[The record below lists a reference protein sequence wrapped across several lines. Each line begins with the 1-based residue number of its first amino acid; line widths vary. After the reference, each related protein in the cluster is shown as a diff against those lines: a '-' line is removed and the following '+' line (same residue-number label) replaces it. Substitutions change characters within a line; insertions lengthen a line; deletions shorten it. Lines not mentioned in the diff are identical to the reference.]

1 MIGRLSGEIAHK
13 QAPFLL
19 LDVNGVGYELEAPM
33 STFYQLPAVDSEV
46 ILHTH
51 LIVRE
56 DAQILC
62 GFATESERR
71 LFRSLI
77 RITGVGA
84 KLALAILSG
93 MSADEFTRCVQ
104 DNDAASLTRLPGVG
118 KKTAERLIIEMR
130 DKLADWQS
138 SEATAAPHAAMSP
151 VTGWWPE
158 AWALRWVTPVK
169 AVPGFFRWGI
179 QAHRSLTCA
188 FPFPS
193 PFRRKSSARSM
204 PACPDRPSPSS

>member
-1 MIGRLSGEIAHK
+1 MIGRLKGILVSKAP
-13 QAPFLL
+13 PFLL
-19 LDVNGVGYELEAPM
+19 VDVQGVGYEVEAPM

-46 ILHTH
+46 TLHTH

-62 GFATESERR
+62 GFATESERH

-93 MSADEFTRCVQ
+93 MSADEFARCVQ

-130 DKLADWQS
+130 DRLADWEGAETATIPDAAASPAAPAAGREAVSALIALGYRPQEASRMVQLVDSEGLS
-138 SEATAAPHAAMSP
+138 SEDIIR
-151 VTGWWPE
+151 E
-158 AWALRWVTPVK
+158 ALK
-169 AVPGFFRWGI
+169 ASI
-179 QAHRSLTCA
+179 S
-188 FPFPS
+188 
-193 PFRRKSSARSM
+193 KS
-204 PACPDRPSPSS
+204 

>member
-1 MIGRLSGEIAHK
+1 MIGRLKGILVSKAP
-13 QAPFLL
+13 PFLL
-19 LDVNGVGYELEAPM
+19 VDVQGVGYEVEAPM

-46 ILHTH
+46 SLHTH
-51 LIVRE
+51 MIVRE

-93 MSADEFTRCVQ
+93 MSADDFARCVQ

-130 DKLADWQS
+130 DRLVDWEVGDTGTLPNAALPSMAPAAGREAVSALIALGYRPQEAS
-138 SEATAAPHAAMSP
+138 RMVQQVDSEGMTSEDIIR
-151 VTGWWPE
+151 E
-158 AWALRWVTPVK
+158 ALK
-169 AVPGFFRWGI
+169 ASISKP
-179 QAHRSLTCA
+179 
-188 FPFPS
+188 
-193 PFRRKSSARSM
+193 
-204 PACPDRPSPSS
+204 

>member
-1 MIGRLSGEIAHK
+1 MIGRLKGILVSK
-13 QAPFLL
+13 TPPFLL
-19 LDVNGVGYELEAPM
+19 VDVQGVGYEVEAPM
-33 STFYQLPAVDSEV
+33 STFYQLPAVDSDV
-46 ILHTH
+46 SLYTH

-93 MSADEFTRCVQ
+93 MSADDFAHCVQ

-130 DKLADWQS
+130 DRLVDW
-138 SEATAAPHAAMSP
+138 EVGETVTLPDAAAPSVAPAA
-151 VTGWWPE
+151 GRE
-158 AWALRWVTPVK
+158 AVSALIALGYRPQEASRMVQLVDSEGLASEDIIREALK
-169 AVPGFFRWGI
+169 ASISKP
-179 QAHRSLTCA
+179 
-188 FPFPS
+188 
-193 PFRRKSSARSM
+193 
-204 PACPDRPSPSS
+204 

>member
-1 MIGRLSGEIAHK
+1 MIGRLKGILVSKAP
-13 QAPFLL
+13 PFLL
-19 LDVNGVGYELEAPM
+19 VDVQGVGYEVEAPM

-46 ILHTH
+46 TLHTH

-130 DKLADWQS
+130 DRLADW
-138 SEATAAPHAAMSP
+138 EGGETAALPDAAAPP
-151 VTGWWPE
+151 VAPDAGRE
-158 AWALRWVTPVK
+158 AVSALIALGYRPQEASRMVQLVDSEGLASEDIIREALK
-169 AVPGFFRWGI
+169 ASISKP
-179 QAHRSLTCA
+179 
-188 FPFPS
+188 
-193 PFRRKSSARSM
+193 
-204 PACPDRPSPSS
+204 

>member
-1 MIGRLSGEIAHK
+1 MIGRLKGILVSK
-13 QAPFLL
+13 TPPFLL
-19 LDVNGVGYELEAPM
+19 VDVQGVGYEVEAPM

-130 DKLADWQS
+130 DRLADWEGAETAALPDAAAQPVAPDAGREAVSALIALGYRPQEASRMVQLVDSEGLS
-138 SEATAAPHAAMSP
+138 SEDIIR
-151 VTGWWPE
+151 E
-158 AWALRWVTPVK
+158 ALK
-169 AVPGFFRWGI
+169 ASISKP
-179 QAHRSLTCA
+179 
-188 FPFPS
+188 
-193 PFRRKSSARSM
+193 
-204 PACPDRPSPSS
+204 

>member
-1 MIGRLSGEIAHK
+1 MIGRLKGILVSKAP
-13 QAPFLL
+13 PFLL
-19 LDVNGVGYELEAPM
+19 VDVQGVGYEVEAPM

-46 ILHTH
+46 SLHTH

-93 MSADEFTRCVQ
+93 MSADDFARCVQ

-130 DKLADWQS
+130 DRLVDW
-138 SEATAAPHAAMSP
+138 EVGDTATLPNA
-151 VTGWWPE
+151 
-158 AWALRWVTPVK
+158 
-169 AVPGFFRWGI
+169 AVPSMAPAAGREAVSALIALGYRP
-179 QAHRSLTCA
+179 QEASRMVQQVDSEGLTSEDIIREA
-188 FPFPS
+188 LKASIIKP
-193 PFRRKSSARSM
+193 
-204 PACPDRPSPSS
+204 

>member
-1 MIGRLSGEIAHK
+1 MIGRLKGILVSK
-13 QAPFLL
+13 TPPFLL
-19 LDVNGVGYELEAPM
+19 VDVQGVGYEVEAPM

-46 ILHTH
+46 TLHTH

-130 DKLADWQS
+130 DRLADWEGAESAALPDATAQPVAPDAGREAVSALIALGYRPQEASRMVQLVDSEGLS
-138 SEATAAPHAAMSP
+138 SEDIIR
-151 VTGWWPE
+151 E
-158 AWALRWVTPVK
+158 ALK
-169 AVPGFFRWGI
+169 ASISKP
-179 QAHRSLTCA
+179 
-188 FPFPS
+188 
-193 PFRRKSSARSM
+193 
-204 PACPDRPSPSS
+204 

>member
-1 MIGRLSGEIAHK
+1 MIGRLKGILVSKA
-13 QAPFLL
+13 APFLL
-19 LDVNGVGYELEAPM
+19 VDVQGVGYEVEAPM

-46 ILHTH
+46 TLHTH

-62 GFATESERR
+62 GFATESERH

-93 MSADEFTRCVQ
+93 MSADEFARCVQ
-104 DNDAASLTRLPGVG
+104 DNDVASLTRLPGVG

-130 DKLADWQS
+130 DRLADWEGGDTTTLPDAAAPPGAPAAGREAVSALIALGYRPQEASRMVQLVDSEGLS
-138 SEATAAPHAAMSP
+138 SEDIIR
-151 VTGWWPE
+151 E
-158 AWALRWVTPVK
+158 ALK
-169 AVPGFFRWGI
+169 ASI
-179 QAHRSLTCA
+179 S
-188 FPFPS
+188 
-193 PFRRKSSARSM
+193 KS
-204 PACPDRPSPSS
+204 

>member
-1 MIGRLSGEIAHK
+1 MIGRLKGILVSKAP
-13 QAPFLL
+13 PFLL
-19 LDVNGVGYELEAPM
+19 VDVQGVGYEVEAPM

-46 ILHTH
+46 TLHTH

-104 DNDAASLTRLPGVG
+104 DNDAASLTRLPVVG

-130 DKLADWQS
+130 DRLADWEGAESAALPDATAQPVAPDAGREAVSALIALGYRPQEASRMVQLVDSEGLS
-138 SEATAAPHAAMSP
+138 SEDIIR
-151 VTGWWPE
+151 E
-158 AWALRWVTPVK
+158 ALK
-169 AVPGFFRWGI
+169 ASITKP
-179 QAHRSLTCA
+179 
-188 FPFPS
+188 
-193 PFRRKSSARSM
+193 
-204 PACPDRPSPSS
+204 

>member
-1 MIGRLSGEIAHK
+1 MIGRLKGILVSK
-13 QAPFLL
+13 TPPFLL
-19 LDVNGVGYELEAPM
+19 VDVQGVGYEVEAPM

-46 ILHTH
+46 TLHTH

-130 DKLADWQS
+130 DRLADWEGAETAALPDAAAQQVAPDAGREAVSALIALGYRPQEASRMVQLVDSEGLS
-138 SEATAAPHAAMSP
+138 SEDIIR
-151 VTGWWPE
+151 E
-158 AWALRWVTPVK
+158 ALK
-169 AVPGFFRWGI
+169 ASISKP
-179 QAHRSLTCA
+179 
-188 FPFPS
+188 
-193 PFRRKSSARSM
+193 
-204 PACPDRPSPSS
+204 

>member
-1 MIGRLSGEIAHK
+1 MIGRLKGILINK
-13 QAPFLL
+13 APPNLL
-19 LDVNGVGYELEAPM
+19 LDVHGVGYELEAPM
-33 STFYQLPAVDSEV
+33 STFYQLPAIDTEV

-62 GFATESERR
+62 GFATETERR

-93 MSADEFTRCVQ
+93 MSADDFARCVS
-104 DNDAASLTRLPGVG
+104 DNDVASLTRLPGVG

-130 DKLADWQS
+130 DRLDDWQTG
-138 SEATAAPHAAMSP
+138 EAATLPEVASAAHTSDP
-151 VTGWWPE
+151 VREAVSALISLGYRPPE
-158 AWALRWVTPVK
+158 ASRLVQQVDNAGLGSEDIIREALK
-169 AVPGFFRWGI
+169 ASI
-179 QAHRSLTCA
+179 A
-188 FPFPS
+188 
-193 PFRRKSSARSM
+193 K
-204 PACPDRPSPSS
+204 

>member
-1 MIGRLSGEIAHK
+1 MIGRIKGILVSKA
-13 QAPFLL
+13 APFLL
-19 LDVNGVGYELEAPM
+19 VDVQGVGYEVEAPM

-46 ILHTH
+46 TLHTH

-93 MSADEFTRCVQ
+93 MSADEFACCVQ
-104 DNDAASLTRLPGVG
+104 DNDVTSLTRLPGVG

-130 DKLADWQS
+130 DRLADWEGGES
-138 SEATAAPHAAMSP
+138 AALPDAAAPTVAPDA
-151 VTGWWPE
+151 GRE
-158 AWALRWVTPVK
+158 AVSALIALGYRPQEASRMVQLVDNDGLASEDIIREALK
-169 AVPGFFRWGI
+169 ASISKP
-179 QAHRSLTCA
+179 
-188 FPFPS
+188 
-193 PFRRKSSARSM
+193 
-204 PACPDRPSPSS
+204 

>member
-1 MIGRLSGEIAHK
+1 MIGRLKGILVSKAP
-13 QAPFLL
+13 PFLL
-19 LDVNGVGYELEAPM
+19 VDVQGVGYEVEAPM

-130 DKLADWQS
+130 DRLADWEGAETAALPDAAAQPVAPDAGREAVSALIALGYRPQEASRMVQLVDSEGLS
-138 SEATAAPHAAMSP
+138 SEDIIR
-151 VTGWWPE
+151 E
-158 AWALRWVTPVK
+158 ALK
-169 AVPGFFRWGI
+169 ASISKP
-179 QAHRSLTCA
+179 
-188 FPFPS
+188 
-193 PFRRKSSARSM
+193 
-204 PACPDRPSPSS
+204 